1 MRLIVTNID
10 SDFFKYLSDE
20 KYESLPIP
28 ELVDI
33 IGLDENGKYYANF
46 SEYPATAKWI
56 AQLAKIY
63 PNTSILI
70 FSERKMK
77 IEGFKLQEWKKK
89 ESTQKILFRAKK
101 LNYEER
107 YDLIFQHA
115 EKLGGFF
122 HILKKQFLV
131 ENNFKKLIKISD
143 FERMLYKIDSKILCA
158 ELCFLMEES

>member
-1 MRLIVTNID
+1 MKMILTNID
-10 SDFFKYLSDE
+10 SDFFKHLSDE
-20 KYESLPIP
+20 KYENLPIP

-33 IGLDENGKYYANF
+33 IGLNENGKYYANF
-46 SEYPATAKWI
+46 SEYPATAKWL
-56 AQLAKIY
+56 AQLGKMY

-77 IEGFKLQEWKKK
+77 IDGFKLQEWKKK
-89 ESTQKILFRAKK
+89 ESINQIIYKAKK
-101 LNYEER
+101 LDYEER

-122 HILKKQFLV
+122 HILKKQFLA
-131 ENNFKKLIKISD
+131 ENDFQKLITISD

-158 ELCFLMEES
+158 ELCFLMEE